1 MAVKTPNVPAGS
13 SEPGF
18 VDIPSPSMPSTG
30 GGSLPDMGRGG
41 GGSAPNTGG
50 GGGSTG
56 GGGGGT
62 SPSVRAY
69 VIQSDISNSQQREQ
83 EIQNRA
89 RFQ

>member
-1 MAVKTPNVPAGS
+1 
-13 SEPGF
+13 
-18 VDIPSPSMPSTG
+18 MPSTG

-50 GGGSTG
+50 GGGGSTG
-56 GGGGGT
+56 GGGGGN

>member
-1 MAVKTPNVPAGS
+1 
-13 SEPGF
+13 
-18 VDIPSPSMPSTG
+18 
-30 GGSLPDMGRGG
+30 MGRGG
-41 GGSAPNTGG
+41 GGGAPNTGG

-56 GGGGGT
+56 GGGGS